1 MGRTVNTMAR
11 RRKTKTT
18 RRRRAKAMFRVMPAL
33 EAYAVANVATQNL
46 MGGNPIQVILGDL
59 NSTSGSGMYGGLMG
73 PQPGVITIKEM
84 LTGTMNTIGAPAA
97 GGQVG
102 MGGYG
107 GGLSTGGSSVVTS
120 STHPLEAISQNFQ
133 NNLGNIV
140 VGTALTTAGFR
151 IANKVLRKPKSKM
164 NKLLRDVGLGSTVQL

>member
-1 MGRTVNTMAR
+1 MAR
-11 RRKTKTT
+11 RRKMKKT
-18 RRRRAKAMFRVMPAL
+18 RRRAKPLVSLLPAL
-33 EAYAVANVATQNL
+33 EAYAIANVATQNL

-59 NSTSGSGMYGGLMG
+59 NAQAGSGMYGGLMG

-84 LTGTMNTIGAPAA
+84 LTGSMNQLGSSTPS
-97 GGQVG
+97 QVG

-107 GGLSTGGSSVVTS
+107 GGLSTSGASVVTS
-120 STHPLEAISQNFQ
+120 STAPLAAVAQNFQ

-164 NKLLRDVGLGSTVQL
+164 NKLLRDVGLGTTVQI

>member
-1 MGRTVNTMAR
+1 
-11 RRKTKTT
+11 
-18 RRRRAKAMFRVMPAL
+18 MFRVMPAL

-59 NSTSGSGMYGGLMG
+59 NTSAGTGMYGGLMG

-84 LTGTMNTIGAPAA
+84 LTGTMNTVGQIA
-97 GGQVG
+97 GGSALRPT
-102 MGGYG
+102 YT
-107 GGLSTGGSSVVTS
+107 TGITTS
-120 STHPLEAISQNFQ
+120 ATSPLEAVSANFQ
-133 NNLGNIV
+133 ANLGNIV

>member
-1 MGRTVNTMAR
+1 
-11 RRKTKTT
+11 
-18 RRRRAKAMFRVMPAL
+18 MFRVMPAL

-59 NSTSGSGMYGGLMG
+59 NTTAGTGMYGGLMG

-84 LTGTMNTIGAPAA
+84 LTGTMNTLQGPATTGAVGTSGYSGLA
-97 GGQVG
+97 GGSPGV
-102 MGGYG
+102 M
-107 GGLSTGGSSVVTS
+107 SVVTS
-120 STHPLEAISQNFQ
+120 STSPLDAISQNFQ

-151 IANKVLRKPKSKM
+151 IANKVLRKPKTKM
-164 NKLLRDVGLGSTVQL
+164 NKLLRDVGVGSTVQL